1 MTDRGVLKRQG
12 RAKRPWLLEKVREA
26 NYERVAD
33 AALYIPRLAVKASGP
48 SVSVTT
54 HPAKLAM
61 NFLRSSIG
69 RKILMA
75 LTGLIL
81 VGFVTG
87 HLIGN
92 LQIFGHP
99 DRINGY
105 ASFLQSLGP
114 LLWLVRL
121 VLLATVAVHI
131 WAAVTLSL
139 ENVSA
144 RGPEA
149 YGVRKW
155 LQATFASR
163 YMKQTGFVVL
173 AFIVYHIAQFTV
185 GVGGTPFKTE
195 LPGWTMLEDAK
206 EFGFP
211 LAAKG
216 QEVHDVYSMV
226 FLGFA
231 NPVVSIFYIIA
242 VGLLSLHLLHG
253 VDALFQTLGLRNHR
267 WAGCLRRVVAVY
279 SLLYFLGSLAIPG
292 AILTGLAKPAP
303 DTTAAKQLIAQR

>member
-1 MTDRGVLKRQG
+1 
-12 RAKRPWLLEKVREA
+12 
-26 NYERVAD
+26 
-33 AALYIPRLAVKASGP
+33 
-48 SVSVTT
+48 
-54 HPAKLAM
+54 
-61 NFLRSSIG
+61 
-69 RKILMA
+69 MA

-92 LQIFGHP
+92 LQIFGQP

-114 LLWLVRL
+114 LLWLVRI

-131 WAAVTLSL
+131 WAAVSLSL
-139 ENVSA
+139 ENSAA
-144 RGPEA
+144 RGPEQYA
-149 YGVRKW
+149 VRKW
-155 LQATFASR
+155 LQATMASR

-173 AFIVYHIAQFTV
+173 AFIIYHIAQFTI
-185 GVGGTPFKTE
+185 GVGGTPFKSD
-195 LPGWTMLEDAK
+195 LPAWTMMENAK
-206 EFGFP
+206 EFGLP
-211 LAAKG
+211 LATKG

-231 NPVVSIFYIIA
+231 NPIVSIFYIVA

-253 VDALFQTLGLRNHR
+253 VDALFQTLGLRSHR
-267 WAGCLRRVVAVY
+267 WSGCLRRVVAIY

-292 AILTGLAKPAP
+292 AILTGIVKPAP
-303 DTTAAKQLIAQR
+303 GTTAATRMIAQR

>member
-1 MTDRGVLKRQG
+1 
-12 RAKRPWLLEKVREA
+12 
-26 NYERVAD
+26 
-33 AALYIPRLAVKASGP
+33 
-48 SVSVTT
+48 
-54 HPAKLAM
+54 M

-92 LQIFGHP
+92 LQIFGAP

-105 ASFLQSLGP
+105 ASFLQGLGP

-121 VLLATVAVHI
+121 FLLATVVIHV
-131 WAAVTLSL
+131 WAAIGLSL
-139 ENVSA
+139 ENSAA

-155 LQATFASR
+155 LQATMASR

-173 AFIVYHIAQFTV
+173 AFIIYHIAQFTL
-185 GVGGTPFKTE
+185 GYGGTPFKTS
-195 LPGWTMLEDAK
+195 LPEWTMLENAK

-211 LAAKG
+211 LAAQG
-216 QEVHDVYSMV
+216 EHVHDVYSMV

-231 NPVVSIFYIIA
+231 NPIVSAFYLVA
-242 VGLLSLHLLHG
+242 MVLLSLHLLHG
-253 VDALFQTLGLRNHR
+253 FDSLFQTLGLRNQR
-267 WAGCLRRVVAVY
+267 WAGGLRKVVALY
-279 SLLYFLGSLAIPG
+279 SLFYLLGSLAIPG
-292 AILTGLAKPAP
+292 LILTGVAKPAP
-303 DTTAAKQLIAQR
+303 GTTAAQVLTAHR